1 MQPIKQLKNI
11 QTAFQMV
18 RGFALLIAGGAFLM
32 TAAVFIYHSHEL
44 KSLNQRV
51 YVLANGQ
58 VLEAFASSRD
68 AQVEVEANSHINRF
82 HQHFFE
88 LSPDEQLIANQI
100 NAALYLADQSA
111 KRAYDNLKEKGFYNQ
126 LLAGNVSQEIEM
138 DSIQISLEAHPYEFT
153 YYGKQKIVRT
163 TSEVIR
169 VLITRGR
176 LREVARSTHNPHG
189 FLIERWETLLNEDI
203 KVTKR

>member
-1 MQPIKQLKNI
+1 MQQIKQLKNI

-18 RGFALLIAGGAFLM
+18 RVFALIIAIGAFLM

-44 KSLNQRV
+44 SILNQKV

-58 VLEAFASSRD
+58 VLEAFASNRE
-68 AQVEVEANSHINRF
+68 AQLEVEANSHVTRF
-82 HQHFFE
+82 HQYFFE
-88 LSPDEQLIANQI
+88 LSPDEDLIASQI

-138 DSIQISLEAHPYEFT
+138 DSIQLNLDSHPYEFT

-163 TSEVIR
+163 TSEVVR
-169 VLITRGR
+169 VLVTRGR